1 MRRCHYDL
9 RWIDVIMTLN
19 GEVSLGDQM
28 GGCHHETGWRGVI
41 LNVI

>member
-1 MRRCHYDL
+1 MGSCHYETKCV
-9 RWIDVIMTLN
+9 DVIMTLN

-28 GGCHHETGWRGVI
+28 GGCHHETGWGGVI

>member
-28 GGCHHETGWRGVI
+28 GGVI
-41 LNVI
+41 MRLDGEVSF

>member
-28 GGCHHETGWRGVI
+28 GGGVI
-41 LNVI
+41 MRLDGEVSF